1 MVIYLPLVYIQKNNI
16 LFRIRKSLFMKDI
29 LKYIGTILG
38 IIFLLI
44 IVIDFATYTWP
55 NEPDSITL
63 LFYKNRYWV
72 FLFSV
77 ICAIIIKA
85 KAVISFYLV
94 VLPIISFVFTA
105 IYDGIF
111 THTLP
116 FKKDTYTYK
125 WWCMIWE
132 YKVYI
137 AIGLVGMIVLE
148 SLIKKLIDY
157 IEYRRSIPNAS
168 EKEVVY
174 KTNTKSLSPLP
185 NNASGYKQIYN
196 NLSSNIGKELNDRIR
211 QLSDSLAKSNFKH
224 KDIIKRINKS
234 REDINN
240 LNNELKNKI
249 LDLRN
254 IHEWSKYTI
263 SFFGE
268 TNAGK
273 STIIESLRILLK
285 DKDKTKEYEKFEK
298 ILVDKKQIEDR
309 IKEVELKI
317 KLYKDKNKFLHF
329 IPLFFINRKY
339 KSLNNKISKV
349 FKKLSEFKD
358 GEIIG
363 TGRQDFTKSS
373 KAYNFFYKNRDFVL
387 IDVPGIEGDE
397 GKYKDMII
405 NAVSPSHTVFYVVFG
420 KVPESGTIEKIKM
433 YLKQQAEVYC
443 IINKRG
449 FKYSPEDIN
458 KTSDQLNYEPELA
471 REVDY
476 KMTEVLGDFYKG
488 SITIQA
494 LLAFYGASKTIPYSL
509 NEKHI
514 KNRNKF
520 LEVFKRQETLIEK
533 SNISRIS
540 HLILSSLGDIDRKI
554 YNINI
559 DKIIA
564 CLDFFIGEIRKIRD
578 EHYSDNF
585 LREIEKQVEVT
596 NETISKS
603 SKNLKDKLKSIKD
616 SIISSAFLE
625 CEIEI
630 HDYIDKNTIKKEPF
644 TAFCRAT
651 IKNTADRILDSYKN
665 EAEHCVKNEIDR
677 INNRLKYLGDKVN
690 SLQTSFSSIDM
701 DISNQLQQIE
711 IPSMIGFKD
720 VLNFTGAISSFVSGG
735 VILGSYIAPGPGSL
749 IGGFVGAILGIL
761 LGIVSFFAGGSQKAK
776 IKGKVSQ
783 ELVEVKGRASQE
795 VEYLTEQIVTQFKK
809 DIEQPVKEENKQIV
823 VRFRNIQ
830 NMFNENIKFLNNQK
844 NNLENE
850 KHRCY

>member
-16 LFRIRKSLFMKDI
+16 LFRFRKALFMKDI

-85 KAVISFYLV
+85 EAVISYFLV
-94 VLPIISFVFTA
+94 ILTIVSFVLTA

-125 WWCMIWE
+125 WWCMVWE
-132 YKVYI
+132 YKIYI

-148 SLIKKLIDY
+148 LLIKKLIDY
-157 IEYRRSIPNAS
+157 IKYRRSIPKAPK
-168 EKEVVY
+168 KEVVY
-174 KTNTKSLSPLP
+174 KDNTKSLSSIP

-249 LDLRN
+249 LGLRN

-298 ILVDKKQIEDR
+298 ILVGKKQIEDR

-317 KLYKDKNKFLHF
+317 KSYKDKNKFLHF

-540 HLILSSLGDIDRKI
+540 HLILSSLGNIDRKI

-578 EHYSDNF
+578 EHYSDNLIEQINQQVISTNRRISNIEDLSNGLKHKEAQIVREVF
-585 LREIEKQVEVT
+585 NDCKEEINRYIDKFKIDRERIKSFCESTIKRRIKEIINLYEEEVRQQREYKKNNINKEIEFLSDRINDLQRSNANGSV
-596 NETISKS
+596 NISYMPK
-603 SKNLKDKLKSIKD
+603 IE
-616 SIISSAFLE
+616 IP
-625 CEIEI
+625 EIEI
-630 HDYIDKNTIKKEPF
+630 K
-644 TAFCRAT
+644 
-651 IKNTADRILDSYKN
+651 
-665 EAEHCVKNEIDR
+665 
-677 INNRLKYLGDKVN
+677 G
-690 SLQTSFSSIDM
+690 M
-701 DISNQLQQIE
+701 
-711 IPSMIGFKD
+711 
-720 VLNFTGAISSFVSGG
+720 
-735 VILGSYIAPGPGSL
+735 
-749 IGGFVGAILGIL
+749 FVGIGMSVGAFFGPWRPAIGAAIGAVIEHLVNI
-761 LGIVSFFAGGSQKAK
+761 FGGEESRKAK
-776 IKGKVSQ
+776 IKNNISV
-783 ELVEVKGRASQE
+783 ELDKIRGHILNEIGNSRGEIIA
-795 VEYLTEQIVTQFKK
+795 QIKK
-809 DIEQPVKEENKQIV
+809 DIIQPVIEENKQVV
-823 VRFRNIQ
+823 VRYRNLQ
-830 NMFNENIKFLNNQK
+830 NMFNENIKFLNDQK

-850 KHRCY
+850 KHRRY

>member
-168 EKEVVY
+168 KKEVVY

-285 DKDKTKEYEKFEK
+285 DKDKTKEYERFEK
-298 ILVDKKQIEDR
+298 ILADKKQIEDR

-317 KLYKDKNKFLHF
+317 KSYKDKNKFLHF

-578 EHYSDNF
+578 EHYSDNLIEQINQQVISTNRRISNIEDLSNGLKHKEAQIVREVF
-585 LREIEKQVEVT
+585 NDCKEEINRYIDKFKIDRERIKSFCESTIKRRIKEIINLYEEEVRQQREYKKNNINKEIEFLSDRINDLQRSNT
-596 NETISKS
+596 NGSVNISYMPK
-603 SKNLKDKLKSIKD
+603 IE
-616 SIISSAFLE
+616 IP
-625 CEIEI
+625 EIEI
-630 HDYIDKNTIKKEPF
+630 KGK
-644 TAFCRAT
+644 
-651 IKNTADRILDSYKN
+651 
-665 EAEHCVKNEIDR
+665 
-677 INNRLKYLGDKVN
+677 
-690 SLQTSFSSIDM
+690 
-701 DISNQLQQIE
+701 
-711 IPSMIGFKD
+711 
-720 VLNFTGAISSFVSGG
+720 
-735 VILGSYIAPGPGSL
+735 
-749 IGGFVGAILGIL
+749 FVGIGMSVGAFFGPWGSAIGAAIGAVIEYLVNI
-761 LGIVSFFAGGSQKAK
+761 FGGEESRKAK
-776 IKGKVSQ
+776 IKNNISV
-783 ELVEVKGRASQE
+783 ELDKIRGHILNEIGNSRGEIIA
-795 VEYLTEQIVTQFKK
+795 QIKK
-809 DIEQPVKEENKQIV
+809 DIIQPVIEENKQVV
-823 VRFRNIQ
+823 VRYRNLQ
-830 NMFNENIKFLNNQK
+830 NMFNENIKFLNDQK

-850 KHRCY
+850 KHRRY

>member
-168 EKEVVY
+168 KKEVVY

-211 QLSDSLAKSNFKH
+211 QLSNSLAKSNFKH

-578 EHYSDNF
+578 EHYSDN
-585 LREIEKQVEVT
+585 LIEQINQQVISTNRRISNIEDLSNGLKHKEAQIVREVFNDCKE
-596 NETISKS
+596 
-603 SKNLKDKLKSIKD
+603 
-616 SIISSAFLE
+616 
-625 CEIEI
+625 EINR
-630 HDYIDKNTIKKEPF
+630 YIDKFKIDRERIKSFCESTIKRRIKEIINLYEEEV
-644 TAFCRAT
+644 RQQREYK
-651 IKNTADRILDSYKN
+651 KNNINK
-665 EAEHCVKNEIDR
+665 EIEFLSDR
-677 INNRLKYLGDKVN
+677 INDLQRSNTNVSVN
-690 SLQTSFSSIDM
+690 
-701 DISNQLQQIE
+701 ISYMPKIE
-711 IPSMIGFKD
+711 IPEIEVEERFLGIGMTIGTLF
-720 VLNFTGAISSFVSGG
+720 
-735 VILGSYIAPGPGSL
+735 
-749 IGGFVGAILGIL
+749 GGFLGTAIGAAIDFLASMFGI
-761 LGIVSFFAGGSQKAK
+761 GENSRKAK
-776 IKGKVSQ
+776 IKNNISA
-783 ELVEVKGRASQE
+783 ELDKIRGHILNEIGNSRGEIIA
-795 VEYLTEQIVTQFKK
+795 QIKK
-809 DIEQPVKEENKQIV
+809 DIIQPVIEENKHVV
-823 VRFRNIQ
+823 VRYRNLQ
-830 NMFNENIKFLNNQK
+830 NMFNENIKFLNDQK

-850 KHRCY
+850 KHRRY

>member
-16 LFRIRKSLFMKDI
+16 LFRFRKALFMKDI

-85 KAVISFYLV
+85 EAVISYFLV
-94 VLPIISFVFTA
+94 ILTIVSFVLTA

-125 WWCMIWE
+125 WWCMVWE
-132 YKVYI
+132 YKIYI

-148 SLIKKLIDY
+148 LLIKKLIDY
-157 IEYRRSIPNAS
+157 IKYRRSIPKAPK
-168 EKEVVY
+168 KEVVY
-174 KTNTKSLSPLP
+174 KDNTKSLSSIP

-249 LDLRN
+249 LGLRN

-298 ILVDKKQIEDR
+298 ILVGKKQIEDR
-309 IKEVELKI
+309 RKEVELKI
-317 KLYKDKNKFLHF
+317 KSYKDKNKFLHF

-540 HLILSSLGDIDRKI
+540 HLILSSLGNIDRKI

-578 EHYSDNF
+578 EHYSDNLIEQINQQVISTNRRISNIEDLSNGLKHKEAQIVREVF
-585 LREIEKQVEVT
+585 NDCKEEINRYIDKFKIDRERIKSFCESTIKRRIKEIINLYEEEVRQQREYKKNNINKEIEFLSDRINDLQRSNANGSV
-596 NETISKS
+596 NISYMPK
-603 SKNLKDKLKSIKD
+603 IE
-616 SIISSAFLE
+616 IP
-625 CEIEI
+625 EIEI
-630 HDYIDKNTIKKEPF
+630 KGK
-644 TAFCRAT
+644 
-651 IKNTADRILDSYKN
+651 
-665 EAEHCVKNEIDR
+665 
-677 INNRLKYLGDKVN
+677 
-690 SLQTSFSSIDM
+690 
-701 DISNQLQQIE
+701 
-711 IPSMIGFKD
+711 
-720 VLNFTGAISSFVSGG
+720 
-735 VILGSYIAPGPGSL
+735 
-749 IGGFVGAILGIL
+749 FVGIGMSVGAFFGPWGPAIGAAIGAVIEYLVNI
-761 LGIVSFFAGGSQKAK
+761 FGGEESRKAK
-776 IKGKVSQ
+776 IKNNISV
-783 ELVEVKGRASQE
+783 ELDKIRGHILNEIGNSRGEIIA
-795 VEYLTEQIVTQFKK
+795 QIKK
-809 DIEQPVKEENKQIV
+809 DIIQPVIEENKQVV
-823 VRFRNIQ
+823 VRYRNLQ
-830 NMFNENIKFLNNQK
+830 NMFNENIKFLNDQK

-850 KHRCY
+850 KHRRY

>member
-16 LFRIRKSLFMKDI
+16 LFRFRKALFMKDI

-85 KAVISFYLV
+85 EAAISYFLVILTIV
-94 VLPIISFVFTA
+94 SFVLTA

-132 YKVYI
+132 YKFYI

-157 IEYRRSIPNAS
+157 IEYRRSISKTPK
-168 EKEVVY
+168 KEVVY
-174 KTNTKSLSPLP
+174 KDNTKSLSPIP

-224 KDIIKRINKS
+224 KDIIRRINKS

-285 DKDKTKEYEKFEK
+285 DKDKTKEYERFEK
-298 ILVDKKQIEDR
+298 ILADKKQIEDR

-317 KLYKDKNKFLHF
+317 KSYKDKNKFLHF

-339 KSLNNKISKV
+339 KSLNNKISKA

-578 EHYSDNF
+578 EHYSDNLIEQINQQVISTNRRISNIEDLSNGLKHKEAQIVREVF
-585 LREIEKQVEVT
+585 NDCKEEINRYIDKFKIDRERIKSFCESTIKRRIKEIINLYEEEVRQQREYKKNNINKEIEFLSDRINDLQRSNANGSV
-596 NETISKS
+596 NISYMPK
-603 SKNLKDKLKSIKD
+603 IE
-616 SIISSAFLE
+616 IP
-625 CEIEI
+625 EIEI
-630 HDYIDKNTIKKEPF
+630 KGK
-644 TAFCRAT
+644 
-651 IKNTADRILDSYKN
+651 
-665 EAEHCVKNEIDR
+665 
-677 INNRLKYLGDKVN
+677 
-690 SLQTSFSSIDM
+690 
-701 DISNQLQQIE
+701 
-711 IPSMIGFKD
+711 
-720 VLNFTGAISSFVSGG
+720 
-735 VILGSYIAPGPGSL
+735 
-749 IGGFVGAILGIL
+749 FVGIGMSVGAFFGPWGAAIGAAIGAVIEYLVNI
-761 LGIVSFFAGGSQKAK
+761 FGGEESRKAK
-776 IKGKVSQ
+776 IKNNISV
-783 ELVEVKGRASQE
+783 ELDKIRGHILSEIGNSRGEIIA
-795 VEYLTEQIVTQFKK
+795 QIKK
-809 DIEQPVKEENKQIV
+809 DIIQPVIEENKQVV
-823 VRFRNIQ
+823 VRYRNLQ
-830 NMFNENIKFLNNQK
+830 NMFNENIKFLNDQK

-850 KHRCY
+850 KYRRY

>member
-16 LFRIRKSLFMKDI
+16 LFRFRKALFMKDI

-85 KAVISFYLV
+85 EAVISYFLV
-94 VLPIISFVFTA
+94 ILTIVSFVLTA

-125 WWCMIWE
+125 WWCMVWE
-132 YKVYI
+132 YKIYI

-148 SLIKKLIDY
+148 LLIKKLIDY
-157 IEYRRSIPNAS
+157 IKYRRSIPKAPK
-168 EKEVVY
+168 KEVVY
-174 KTNTKSLSPLP
+174 KDNTKSLSSIP

-249 LDLRN
+249 LGLRN

-285 DKDKTKEYEKFEK
+285 HKDKTKEYEKFEK
-298 ILVDKKQIEDR
+298 ILVGKKQIEDR

-317 KLYKDKNKFLHF
+317 KSYKDKNKFLHF

-540 HLILSSLGDIDRKI
+540 HLILSSLGNIDRKI

-578 EHYSDNF
+578 EHYSDNLIEQINQQVISTNRRISNIEDLSNGLKHKEAQIVREVF
-585 LREIEKQVEVT
+585 NDCKEEINRYIDKFKIDRERIKSFCESTIKRRIKEIINLYEEEVRQQREYKKNNINKEIEFLSDRINDLQRSNANGSV
-596 NETISKS
+596 NISYMPK
-603 SKNLKDKLKSIKD
+603 IE
-616 SIISSAFLE
+616 IP
-625 CEIEI
+625 EIEI
-630 HDYIDKNTIKKEPF
+630 KGK
-644 TAFCRAT
+644 
-651 IKNTADRILDSYKN
+651 
-665 EAEHCVKNEIDR
+665 
-677 INNRLKYLGDKVN
+677 
-690 SLQTSFSSIDM
+690 
-701 DISNQLQQIE
+701 
-711 IPSMIGFKD
+711 
-720 VLNFTGAISSFVSGG
+720 
-735 VILGSYIAPGPGSL
+735 
-749 IGGFVGAILGIL
+749 FVGIGMSVGAFFGPWGPAIGAAIGAVIEYLVNI
-761 LGIVSFFAGGSQKAK
+761 FGGEESRKAK
-776 IKGKVSQ
+776 IKNNISV
-783 ELVEVKGRASQE
+783 ELDKIRGHILNEIGNSRGEIIA
-795 VEYLTEQIVTQFKK
+795 QIKK
-809 DIEQPVKEENKQIV
+809 DIIQPVIEENKQVV
-823 VRFRNIQ
+823 VRYRNLQ
-830 NMFNENIKFLNNQK
+830 NMFNENIKFLNDQK

-850 KHRCY
+850 KHRRY

>member
-16 LFRIRKSLFMKDI
+16 LFRFRKALFMKDI

-85 KAVISFYLV
+85 EAVISYFLV
-94 VLPIISFVFTA
+94 ILTIVSFVLTA

-125 WWCMIWE
+125 WWCMVWE
-132 YKVYI
+132 YKIYI

-148 SLIKKLIDY
+148 LLIKKLIDY
-157 IEYRRSIPNAS
+157 IKYRRSIPKAPK
-168 EKEVVY
+168 KEVVY
-174 KTNTKSLSPLP
+174 KDNTKSLSSIP

-249 LDLRN
+249 LGLRN

-298 ILVDKKQIEDR
+298 ILVGKKQIEDR

-317 KLYKDKNKFLHF
+317 KSYKDKNKFLHF

-540 HLILSSLGDIDRKI
+540 HLILSSLGNIDRKI

-578 EHYSDNF
+578 EHYSDNLIEQINQQVISTNRRISNIEDLSNGLKHKEAQIVREVF
-585 LREIEKQVEVT
+585 NDCKEEINRYIDKFKIDRERIKSFCESTIKRRIKEIINLYEEEVRQQREYKKNNINKEIEFLSDRINDLQRSNANGSV
-596 NETISKS
+596 NISYMPK
-603 SKNLKDKLKSIKD
+603 IE
-616 SIISSAFLE
+616 IP
-625 CEIEI
+625 EIEI
-630 HDYIDKNTIKKEPF
+630 KGK
-644 TAFCRAT
+644 
-651 IKNTADRILDSYKN
+651 
-665 EAEHCVKNEIDR
+665 
-677 INNRLKYLGDKVN
+677 
-690 SLQTSFSSIDM
+690 
-701 DISNQLQQIE
+701 
-711 IPSMIGFKD
+711 
-720 VLNFTGAISSFVSGG
+720 
-735 VILGSYIAPGPGSL
+735 
-749 IGGFVGAILGIL
+749 FVGIGMSVGAFFGPWGPAIGAAIGAVIEYLVNI
-761 LGIVSFFAGGSQKAK
+761 FGGEESRKAK
-776 IKGKVSQ
+776 IKNNISV
-783 ELVEVKGRASQE
+783 ELDKIRGHILNEIGNSRGEIIA
-795 VEYLTEQIVTQFKK
+795 QIKK
-809 DIEQPVKEENKQIV
+809 DIIQPVIEENKQVV
-823 VRFRNIQ
+823 VRYRNLQ
-830 NMFNENIKFLNNQK
+830 NMFNENIKFLNDQK

-850 KHRCY
+850 KHRRY

>member
-1 MVIYLPLVYIQKNNI
+1 
-16 LFRIRKSLFMKDI
+16 
-29 LKYIGTILG
+29 
-38 IIFLLI
+38 
-44 IVIDFATYTWP
+44 
-55 NEPDSITL
+55 
-63 LFYKNRYWV
+63 
-72 FLFSV
+72 
-77 ICAIIIKA
+77 
-85 KAVISFYLV
+85 
-94 VLPIISFVFTA
+94 
-105 IYDGIF
+105 
-111 THTLP
+111 
-116 FKKDTYTYK
+116 
-125 WWCMIWE
+125 
-132 YKVYI
+132 
-137 AIGLVGMIVLE
+137 
-148 SLIKKLIDY
+148 
-157 IEYRRSIPNAS
+157 
-168 EKEVVY
+168 
-174 KTNTKSLSPLP
+174 
-185 NNASGYKQIYN
+185 
-196 NLSSNIGKELNDRIR
+196 
-211 QLSDSLAKSNFKH
+211 
-224 KDIIKRINKS
+224 
-234 REDINN
+234 
-240 LNNELKNKI
+240 
-249 LDLRN
+249 
-254 IHEWSKYTI
+254 
-263 SFFGE
+263 
-268 TNAGK
+268 
-273 STIIESLRILLK
+273 
-285 DKDKTKEYEKFEK
+285 
-298 ILVDKKQIEDR
+298 
-309 IKEVELKI
+309 
-317 KLYKDKNKFLHF
+317 
-329 IPLFFINRKY
+329 
-339 KSLNNKISKV
+339 
-349 FKKLSEFKD
+349 
-358 GEIIG
+358 
-363 TGRQDFTKSS
+363 
-373 KAYNFFYKNRDFVL
+373 
-387 IDVPGIEGDE
+387 
-397 GKYKDMII
+397 MII

-494 LLAFYGASKTIPYSL
+494 LLAFYGASKTIPYSQ

-520 LEVFKRQETLIEK
+520 LEVFKMQETLIEK

-540 HLILSSLGDIDRKI
+540 HLILSSLGNIDRKI

-585 LREIEKQVEVT
+585 LREIEKQVEVA

-603 SKNLKDKLKSIKD
+603 SKNLKDNLESIKD

-644 TAFCRAT
+644 TAFCRSI

-665 EAEHCVKNEIDR
+665 DAEHCIKSEIDR

-701 DISNQLQQIE
+701 DILNQLQQIE

-720 VLNFTGAISSFVSGG
+720 VLIFTGAISSFVQGG

-783 ELVEVKGRASQE
+783 ELVEVKRRASQE
-795 VEYLTEQIVTQFKK
+795 VEYLAEQIITQFRK

>member
-168 EKEVVY
+168 KKEVVY

-211 QLSDSLAKSNFKH
+211 QLSNSLAKSNFKH

-578 EHYSDNF
+578 EHYSDN
-585 LREIEKQVEVT
+585 LIEQINQQVISTNRRISNIEDLSNGLKHKEAQIVREVFNDCKE
-596 NETISKS
+596 
-603 SKNLKDKLKSIKD
+603 
-616 SIISSAFLE
+616 
-625 CEIEI
+625 EINR
-630 HDYIDKNTIKKEPF
+630 YIDKFKIDRERIKSFCESTIKRRIKEIINLYEEEV
-644 TAFCRAT
+644 RQQREYK
-651 IKNTADRILDSYKN
+651 KNNINK
-665 EAEHCVKNEIDR
+665 EIEFLSDR
-677 INNRLKYLGDKVN
+677 INDLQRSNTNVSVN
-690 SLQTSFSSIDM
+690 
-701 DISNQLQQIE
+701 ISYMPKIE
-711 IPSMIGFKD
+711 IPEIEVEERFLGIGMTIGTLF
-720 VLNFTGAISSFVSGG
+720 
-735 VILGSYIAPGPGSL
+735 
-749 IGGFVGAILGIL
+749 GGFLGTAIGAAIGAAIDFLASMFGI
-761 LGIVSFFAGGSQKAK
+761 GENSRKAK
-776 IKGKVSQ
+776 IKNNISA
-783 ELVEVKGRASQE
+783 ELDKIRGHILNEIGNSRGEIIA
-795 VEYLTEQIVTQFKK
+795 QIKK
-809 DIEQPVKEENKQIV
+809 DIIQPVIEENKHVV
-823 VRFRNIQ
+823 VRYRNLQ
-830 NMFNENIKFLNNQK
+830 NMFNENIKFLNDQK

-850 KHRCY
+850 KHRRY

>member
-16 LFRIRKSLFMKDI
+16 LFRFRKALFMKDI

-85 KAVISFYLV
+85 EAVISYFLV
-94 VLPIISFVFTA
+94 ILTIVSFVLTA

-125 WWCMIWE
+125 WWCMVWE
-132 YKVYI
+132 YKIYI

-148 SLIKKLIDY
+148 LLIKKLIDY
-157 IEYRRSIPNAS
+157 IKYRRSIPKAPK
-168 EKEVVY
+168 KEVVY
-174 KTNTKSLSPLP
+174 KDNTKSLSSIP

-249 LDLRN
+249 LGLRN

-298 ILVDKKQIEDR
+298 ILVGKKQIEDR

-317 KLYKDKNKFLHF
+317 KSYKDKNKFLHF

-387 IDVPGIEGDE
+387 IDVPGMEGDE

-540 HLILSSLGDIDRKI
+540 HLILSSLGNIDRKI

-578 EHYSDNF
+578 EHYSDNLIEQINQQVISTNRRISNIEDLSNGLKHKEAQIVREVF
-585 LREIEKQVEVT
+585 NDCKEEINRYIDKFKIDRERIKSFCESTIKRRIKEIINLYEEEVRQQREYKKNNINKEIEFLSDRINDLQRSNANGSV
-596 NETISKS
+596 NISYMPK
-603 SKNLKDKLKSIKD
+603 IE
-616 SIISSAFLE
+616 IP
-625 CEIEI
+625 EIEI
-630 HDYIDKNTIKKEPF
+630 KGK
-644 TAFCRAT
+644 
-651 IKNTADRILDSYKN
+651 
-665 EAEHCVKNEIDR
+665 
-677 INNRLKYLGDKVN
+677 
-690 SLQTSFSSIDM
+690 
-701 DISNQLQQIE
+701 
-711 IPSMIGFKD
+711 
-720 VLNFTGAISSFVSGG
+720 
-735 VILGSYIAPGPGSL
+735 
-749 IGGFVGAILGIL
+749 FVGIGMSVGAFFGPWGPAIGAAIGAVIEYLVNI
-761 LGIVSFFAGGSQKAK
+761 FGGEESRKAK
-776 IKGKVSQ
+776 IKNNISV
-783 ELVEVKGRASQE
+783 ELDKIRGHILNEIGNSRGEIIA
-795 VEYLTEQIVTQFKK
+795 QIKK
-809 DIEQPVKEENKQIV
+809 DIIQPVIEENKQVV
-823 VRFRNIQ
+823 VRYRNLQ
-830 NMFNENIKFLNNQK
+830 NMFNENIKFLNDQK

-850 KHRCY
+850 KHRRY

>member
-16 LFRIRKSLFMKDI
+16 LFRFRKALFMKDI

-85 KAVISFYLV
+85 EAVISYFLV
-94 VLPIISFVFTA
+94 ILTIVSFVLTA

-125 WWCMIWE
+125 WWCMVWE
-132 YKVYI
+132 YKIYI

-148 SLIKKLIDY
+148 LLIKKLIDY
-157 IEYRRSIPNAS
+157 IKYRRSIPKAPK
-168 EKEVVY
+168 KEVVY
-174 KTNTKSLSPLP
+174 KDNTKSLSSIP

-249 LDLRN
+249 LGLRN

-298 ILVDKKQIEDR
+298 IVVGKKQIEDR
-309 IKEVELKI
+309 RKEVELKI
-317 KLYKDKNKFLHF
+317 KSYKDKNKFLHF

-540 HLILSSLGDIDRKI
+540 HLILSSLGNIDRKI

-578 EHYSDNF
+578 EHYSDNLIEQINQQVISTNRRISNIEDLSNGLKHKEAQIVREVF
-585 LREIEKQVEVT
+585 NDCKEEINRYIDKFKIDRERIKSFCESTIKRRIKEIINLYEEEVRQQREYKKNNINKEIEFLSDRINDLQRSNANGSV
-596 NETISKS
+596 NISYMPK
-603 SKNLKDKLKSIKD
+603 IE
-616 SIISSAFLE
+616 IP
-625 CEIEI
+625 EIEI
-630 HDYIDKNTIKKEPF
+630 KGK
-644 TAFCRAT
+644 
-651 IKNTADRILDSYKN
+651 
-665 EAEHCVKNEIDR
+665 
-677 INNRLKYLGDKVN
+677 
-690 SLQTSFSSIDM
+690 
-701 DISNQLQQIE
+701 
-711 IPSMIGFKD
+711 
-720 VLNFTGAISSFVSGG
+720 
-735 VILGSYIAPGPGSL
+735 
-749 IGGFVGAILGIL
+749 FVGIGMSVGAFFGPWGPAIGAAIGAVIEYLVNI
-761 LGIVSFFAGGSQKAK
+761 FGGEESRKAK
-776 IKGKVSQ
+776 IKNNISV
-783 ELVEVKGRASQE
+783 ELDKIRGHILNEIGNSRGEIIA
-795 VEYLTEQIVTQFKK
+795 QIKK
-809 DIEQPVKEENKQIV
+809 DIIQPVIEENKQVV
-823 VRFRNIQ
+823 VRYRNLQ
-830 NMFNENIKFLNNQK
+830 NMFNENIKFLNDQK

-850 KHRCY
+850 KHRRY

>member
-1 MVIYLPLVYIQKNNI
+1 
-16 LFRIRKSLFMKDI
+16 MKDI

-38 IIFLLI
+38 IIFLLV

-85 KAVISFYLV
+85 EAVISYFLV
-94 VLPIISFVFTA
+94 ILTIVSFVLTA

-125 WWCMIWE
+125 WWCMVWE
-132 YKVYI
+132 YKIYI

-148 SLIKKLIDY
+148 LLIKKLIDY
-157 IEYRRSIPNAS
+157 IKYRRSIPKAPK
-168 EKEVVY
+168 KEVVY
-174 KTNTKSLSPLP
+174 KDNTKSLSSIP

-249 LDLRN
+249 LGLRN

-298 ILVDKKQIEDR
+298 ILVGKKQIEDR

-317 KLYKDKNKFLHF
+317 KSYKDKNKFLHF

-540 HLILSSLGDIDRKI
+540 HLILSSLGNIDRKI

-578 EHYSDNF
+578 EHYSDNLIEQINQQVISTNRRISNIEDLSNGLKHKEAQIVREVF
-585 LREIEKQVEVT
+585 NDCKEEINRYIDKFKIDRERIKSFCESTIKRRIKEIINLYEEEVRQQREYKKNNINKEIEFLSDRINDLQRSNANGSV
-596 NETISKS
+596 NISYMPK
-603 SKNLKDKLKSIKD
+603 IE
-616 SIISSAFLE
+616 IP
-625 CEIEI
+625 EIEI
-630 HDYIDKNTIKKEPF
+630 KGK
-644 TAFCRAT
+644 
-651 IKNTADRILDSYKN
+651 
-665 EAEHCVKNEIDR
+665 
-677 INNRLKYLGDKVN
+677 
-690 SLQTSFSSIDM
+690 
-701 DISNQLQQIE
+701 
-711 IPSMIGFKD
+711 
-720 VLNFTGAISSFVSGG
+720 
-735 VILGSYIAPGPGSL
+735 
-749 IGGFVGAILGIL
+749 FVGIGMSVGAFFGPWGPAIGAAIGAVIEYLVNI
-761 LGIVSFFAGGSQKAK
+761 FGGEESRKAK
-776 IKGKVSQ
+776 IKNNISV
-783 ELVEVKGRASQE
+783 ELDKIRGHILNEIGNSRGEIIA
-795 VEYLTEQIVTQFKK
+795 QIKK
-809 DIEQPVKEENKQIV
+809 DIIQPVIEENKQVV
-823 VRFRNIQ
+823 VRYRNLQ
-830 NMFNENIKFLNNQK
+830 NMFNENIKFLNDQK

-850 KHRCY
+850 KHRRY